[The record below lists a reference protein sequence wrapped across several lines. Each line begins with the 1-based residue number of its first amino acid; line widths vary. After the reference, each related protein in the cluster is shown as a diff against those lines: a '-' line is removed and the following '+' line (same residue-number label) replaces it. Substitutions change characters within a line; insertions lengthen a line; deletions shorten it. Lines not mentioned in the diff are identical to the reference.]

1 VKTRLAI
8 DVYSLAPNGLAARF
22 GLAILASAGILYAN
36 FSPVIVSGLAQSS
49 NFTSETAGY
58 VFSANMYGTAIGGFA
73 IIFLIN
79 QLNWRWTA
87 FVLVTL
93 LICTDVLSGWS
104 GTTDAL
110 FIIRFFHGLIGGA
123 LMGVGM
129 SVIARTESPERT
141 IAFAIVI
148 QLSLGG
154 LGTAVLM
161 PLLPTLGVSVV
172 WISLTGLSAVALI
185 LLPLFDRYPMTK
197 SGIGETS
204 RCERPPRSQIL
215 LALAALFSFQAGQM
229 AAFAYRIELGLH
241 YGFAPNFV
249 NLVIVVSLLVGAP
262 SALIVAWWSTRS
274 GRLLPACVGVVLM
287 TSVTGMLLVPQPLVF
302 GVASVGFAVFF
313 GVSIPYLLGV
323 ASEMDNSGRMAAIGT
338 FASSLGLATGPAI
351 AATLLG
357 EGHHERVLIF
367 ACGALAAS
375 LLLVFG
381 PARMLDRRAKHSRVV
396 W

>member
-1 VKTRLAI
+1 VKTRLVIGI
-8 DVYSLAPNGLAARF
+8 DSLAPNGLAARV

-36 FSPVIVSGLAQSS
+36 FSPVIVSGLAQ
-49 NFTSETAGY
+49 NPAFTGETAGY

-79 QLNWRWTA
+79 QLNWRWAA
-87 FVLVTL
+87 FALITL
-93 LICTDVLSGWS
+93 LICADVLSGWF
-104 GTTDAL
+104 GATDAL
-110 FIIRFFHGLIGGA
+110 YIIRFFHGLVGGA
-123 LMGVGM
+123 LIGTGM
-129 SVIARTESPERT
+129 SVIARTESPEVT

-154 LGTAVLM
+154 LGTAMLM
-161 PLLPTLGVSVV
+161 PLLPTFGVSLV
-172 WISLTGLSAVALI
+172 WISLTGLSAIALI
-185 LLPLFDRYPMTK
+185 FLPLFDPYPMTK
-197 SGIGETS
+197 SGVGKKP
-204 RCERPPRSQIL
+204 RCERAPRPQIF

-241 YGFAPNFV
+241 YGFETNFV
-249 NLVIVVSLLVGAP
+249 NLVIAVSLLTGAP

-274 GRLLPACVGVVLM
+274 GRLLPACMGVVLM
-287 TSVTGMLLVPQPLVF
+287 TSVTGMLLVPQSLVF

-313 GVSIPYLLGV
+313 AMSFPYLLGV
-323 ASEMDNSGRMAAIGT
+323 ASEMDNSGQVAAFGAFT
-338 FASSLGLATGPAI
+338 SSLGLATGPAI

-357 EGHHERVLIF
+357 ESHHERILIF